1 MTSEIRTN
9 SLTSRAGL
17 STVTLTDSGPMF
29 SGITTFV
36 DNSGFNLGTGSS
48 IFTPASNTL
57 TFGTNSSERLRIG
70 SSGQIGLSG
79 ANYGSSGQLL
89 TSQGSGSAP
98 TWTTVSGTTINN
110 NADNRIITGSGTAN
124 TLEGESN
131 LTYGGGNL
139 QFTTTA
145 NGQQVLLKSTGNY
158 YNKLSFDSGNTSA
171 GGSLAFIDFSWDGDK
186 VADIFAVAGSDTTNK
201 DDGHLVFRTS
211 PSQGSITERLRIT
224 SGGQIRLPVNG
235 QQLTWGA
242 SQQMKFYY
250 ENSEDRM
257 YLQGDG
263 AYGFAFRINSG
274 NRIEID
280 KTTGDVTMQGASGR
294 NFQWDNSEASLYLTD
309 NGSGASA
316 RLKIG
321 SGADLQLYHD
331 VGGANHIVCANNQ
344 ELKLSANQFSF
355 YNYTGV
361 TRRALLDSDGNLG
374 IGIAAVPQD
383 SGAKTL
389 HIHDSDTG
397 NSARAAIRLTHGS
410 IGSGAGNG
418 AFIGMDNNPD
428 FYLYN
433 MENGKIRFGTNNA
446 LRMMI
451 SQSGG
456 VIMGGG
462 LNEGVTEPF
471 FVETG
476 GTIRRRYQTVNG
488 SGIHFTGG
496 SLMPTTGTGAFT
508 NGGTNIG
515 TGSYRWGQIYSTSS
529 SISTSDR
536 TLKNTIQ
543 SSDLGLD
550 FIKKLNPVS
559 YKFNDGTSGR
569 THYGLISQDVET
581 VLTSLGKTGV
591 DFGGFCKD
599 KNTRVET
606 KPDENG
612 EMIDVQIEEEG
623 DTYSLRYEEFIG
635 PLVKAI
641 QELTTKIETLEQEN
655 IALRARV
662 TNLEGN

>member
-124 TLEGESN
+124 TLEGEAN

-263 AYGFAFRINSG
+263 AYGMAFRINSG

>member
-124 TLEGESN
+124 TLEGEAN

>member
-36 DNSGFNLGTGSS
+36 DNSGFNFGTGSS

-124 TLEGESN
+124 TLEGEAN

-641 QELTTKIETLEQEN
+641 QELTTKIEILEQDN

-662 TNLEGN
+662 TNLEGE

>member
-124 TLEGESN
+124 TLEGEAN

-488 SGIHFTGG
+488 SGIDFTGG

>member
-124 TLEGESN
+124 TLEGEAN

-433 MENGKIRFGTNNA
+433 MQNGKIRFGTNNA
-446 LRMMI
+446 LIMMI

-488 SGIHFTGG
+488 SCIHFTGG
-496 SLMPTTGTGAFT
+496 SLMPTTVTGAFT
-508 NGGTNIG
+508 NGGTKIC

>member
-124 TLEGESN
+124 TLEGEAN

-201 DDGHLVFRTS
+201 DDAHLVFRTS

>member
-124 TLEGESN
+124 TLEGEAN

-433 MENGKIRFGTNNA
+433 MQNGKIRFGTNNA

-515 TGSYRWGQIYSTSS
+515 TVSYRRRQIYSTSS

>member
-1 MTSEIRTN
+1 MTSEIRVNKLTN
-9 SLTSRAGL
+9 RIGL
-17 STVTLTDSGPMF
+17 STVTFADSGIGVTVTGRIDPDTDSARDLGTT
-29 SGITTFV
+29 SVRWRNAYVDTYYGDGSNLTGIT
-36 DNSGFNLGTGSS
+36 
-48 IFTPASNTL
+48 
-57 TFGTNSSERLRIG
+57 
-70 SSGQIGLSG
+70 
-79 ANYGSSGQLL
+79 
-89 TSQGSGSAP
+89 
-98 TWTTVSGTTINN
+98 GTTINN

-124 TLEGESN
+124 TLNGESG
-131 LTYGGGNL
+131 LTFSSDRLILTNTSTPQIRINNDTSDGSSTRFVFGKA
-139 QFTTTA
+139 TA
-145 NGQQVLLKSTGNY
+145 NN
-158 YNKLSFDSGNTSA
+158 N
-171 GGSLAFIDFSWDGDK
+171 FING
-186 VADIFAVAGSDTTNK
+186 AVAGDSCIGFPSDLLFGVGASEK
-201 DDGHLVFRTS
+201 
-211 PSQGSITERLRIT
+211 LRIK
-224 SGGQIRLPVNG
+224 SSGQIRLPVNG

-263 AYGFAFRINSG
+263 AYGFAFRVNGG
-274 NRIEID
+274 NRLEIS
-280 KTTGDVTMQGASGR
+280 KTTGDVFMQGSSGK
-294 NFQWDNSEASLYLTD
+294 NFQWDNSAADLYLTD

-321 SGADLQLYHD
+321 SGGDLQLYHD
-331 VGGANHIVCANNQ
+331 VGGVNHIVCATNQ

-355 YNYTGV
+355 YDYTGV

-374 IGIAAVPQD
+374 IGVAAVPQD
-383 SGAKTL
+383 SGARTL
-389 HIHDSDTG
+389 HVHSSTTG
-397 NSARAAIRLTHGS
+397 SGARAALRLTHGS
-410 IGSGAGNG
+410 TGSSASNG
-418 AFIGMDNNPD
+418 GFLGMDNNPD
-428 FYLYN
+428 LYLYN
-433 MENGKIRFGTNNA
+433 QENGNIKFGTNGA
-446 LRMMI
+446 LRMMVSKNAGI
-451 SQSGG
+451 
-456 VIMGGG
+456 IFGGG
-462 LNEGVTEPF
+462 INEGVTEPF

-476 GTIRRRYQTVNG
+476 GTIRRRYQTTAG

-496 SLMPTTGTGAFT
+496 ALMPTTGPGSYT
-508 NGGTNIG
+508 NGGTNLG

-536 TLKNTIQ
+536 TLKNNIQ
-543 SSDLGLD
+543 SSDLGLE

-581 VLTSLGKTGV
+581 VLTNLGKTGV

-606 KPDENG
+606 IPDENG

>member
-89 TSQGSGSAP
+89 TTQGSGSAP

-124 TLEGESN
+124 TLEGEAN

>member
-124 TLEGESN
+124 TLEGEAN

-250 ENSEDRM
+250 ENSEERM

>member
-1 MTSEIRTN
+1 MSTLKTHNLQSPDAGSVN
-9 SLTSRAGL
+9 VALAPNAGMVVAGL
-17 STVTLTDSGPMF
+17 STYSNQINVGSNIKLGNAGVVTATS
-29 SGITTFV
+29 FV
-36 DNSGFNLGTGSS
+36 G
-48 IFTPASNTL
+48 
-57 TFGTNSSERLRIG
+57 
-70 SSGQIGLSG
+70 SG
-79 ANYGSSGQLL
+79 ANL
-89 TSQGSGSAP
+89 TGLPAQ
-98 TWTTVSGTTINN
+98 TTINSN
-110 NADNRIITGSGTAN
+110 TDNYLITGTGTAN
-124 TLEGESN
+124 TLQGEAN

-635 PLVKAI
+635 P
-641 QELTTKIETLEQEN
+641 
-655 IALRARV
+655 
-662 TNLEGN
+662 

>member
-1 MTSEIRTN
+1 M
-9 SLTSRAGL
+9 
-17 STVTLTDSGPMF
+17 
-29 SGITTFV
+29 
-36 DNSGFNLGTGSS
+36 
-48 IFTPASNTL
+48 
-57 TFGTNSSERLRIG
+57 
-70 SSGQIGLSG
+70 
-79 ANYGSSGQLL
+79 
-89 TSQGSGSAP
+89 
-98 TWTTVSGTTINN
+98 
-110 NADNRIITGSGTAN
+110 
-124 TLEGESN
+124 
-131 LTYGGGNL
+131 
-139 QFTTTA
+139 
-145 NGQQVLLKSTGNY
+145 
-158 YNKLSFDSGNTSA
+158 
-171 GGSLAFIDFSWDGDK
+171 
-186 VADIFAVAGSDTTNK
+186 AGSDTTNK

-321 SGADLQLYHD
+321 SGGDFQLYHD

-389 HIHDSDTG
+389 HIHDLDTG

>member
-124 TLEGESN
+124 TLEGEAN

-635 PLVKAI
+635 PLV
-641 QELTTKIETLEQEN
+641 
-655 IALRARV
+655 
-662 TNLEGN
+662 

>member
-9 SLTSRAGL
+9 SLKSRAGL
-17 STVTLTDSGPMF
+17 STVTMTDSGPMF

-124 TLEGESN
+124 TLEGEAN

-321 SGADLQLYHD
+321 SGADFQLYHD

-496 SLMPTTGTGAFT
+496 SLMPTTGTGAYT

-543 SSDLGLD
+543 SSDLGLE
-550 FIKKLNPVS
+550 FIKKLHPVS

-641 QELTTKIETLEQEN
+641 QELTTKIETLKQEN

>member
-124 TLEGESN
+124 TLEGEAN

-235 QQLTWGA
+235 QPLTWGA

-250 ENSEDRM
+250 ENSEERM

>member
-1 MTSEIRTN
+1 
-9 SLTSRAGL
+9 
-17 STVTLTDSGPMF
+17 
-29 SGITTFV
+29 
-36 DNSGFNLGTGSS
+36 
-48 IFTPASNTL
+48 
-57 TFGTNSSERLRIG
+57 
-70 SSGQIGLSG
+70 
-79 ANYGSSGQLL
+79 
-89 TSQGSGSAP
+89 
-98 TWTTVSGTTINN
+98 
-110 NADNRIITGSGTAN
+110 
-124 TLEGESN
+124 
-131 LTYGGGNL
+131 
-139 QFTTTA
+139 
-145 NGQQVLLKSTGNY
+145 
-158 YNKLSFDSGNTSA
+158 
-171 GGSLAFIDFSWDGDK
+171 
-186 VADIFAVAGSDTTNK
+186 
-201 DDGHLVFRTS
+201 
-211 PSQGSITERLRIT
+211 
-224 SGGQIRLPVNG
+224 
-235 QQLTWGA
+235 
-242 SQQMKFYY
+242 MKFYY

>member
-70 SSGQIGLSG
+70 SSGQIALSG
-79 ANYGSSGQLL
+79 ENYGSSGQLL

-124 TLEGESN
+124 TLEGEAN

-186 VADIFAVAGSDTTNK
+186 VADILAVAGSDTTNK

-641 QELTTKIETLEQEN
+641 QELTTKIEILEQDN

>member
-1 MTSEIRTN
+1 
-9 SLTSRAGL
+9 
-17 STVTLTDSGPMF
+17 
-29 SGITTFV
+29 
-36 DNSGFNLGTGSS
+36 
-48 IFTPASNTL
+48 
-57 TFGTNSSERLRIG
+57 
-70 SSGQIGLSG
+70 
-79 ANYGSSGQLL
+79 
-89 TSQGSGSAP
+89 
-98 TWTTVSGTTINN
+98 
-110 NADNRIITGSGTAN
+110 
-124 TLEGESN
+124 
-131 LTYGGGNL
+131 
-139 QFTTTA
+139 
-145 NGQQVLLKSTGNY
+145 
-158 YNKLSFDSGNTSA
+158 
-171 GGSLAFIDFSWDGDK
+171 
-186 VADIFAVAGSDTTNK
+186 
-201 DDGHLVFRTS
+201 
-211 PSQGSITERLRIT
+211 
-224 SGGQIRLPVNG
+224 
-235 QQLTWGA
+235 
-242 SQQMKFYY
+242 
-250 ENSEDRM
+250 
-257 YLQGDG
+257 
-263 AYGFAFRINSG
+263 
-274 NRIEID
+274 
-280 KTTGDVTMQGASGR
+280 
-294 NFQWDNSEASLYLTD
+294 
-309 NGSGASA
+309 
-316 RLKIG
+316 
-321 SGADLQLYHD
+321 
-331 VGGANHIVCANNQ
+331 
-344 ELKLSANQFSF
+344 
-355 YNYTGV
+355 
-361 TRRALLDSDGNLG
+361 
-374 IGIAAVPQD
+374 
-383 SGAKTL
+383 
-389 HIHDSDTG
+389 
-397 NSARAAIRLTHGS
+397 
-410 IGSGAGNG
+410 
-418 AFIGMDNNPD
+418 MDNNPD

>member
-124 TLEGESN
+124 TLEGEAN

-641 QELTTKIETLEQEN
+641 QELTTKIEILEQDN
-655 IALRARV
+655 ITLRARV

>member
-124 TLEGESN
+124 TLEGEAN

-515 TGSYRWGQIYSTSS
+515 TGSYRWGQKYSTSS